1 MSNTSKIFSVLKEKN
16 ALDIFA
22 STFITKAIAFLG
34 SIALIQLLSK
44 QDYGLLGSLENIYA
58 YIQLLAGLGLNNAAL
73 RWLVLKDSPAVRK
86 GIFANTLVFGT
97 TFNIML
103 VAITVIAFYLF
114 PIEAAFDNIIW
125 MLPIMLVAILFQ
137 YVYETGVFSLRA
149 LLKNRTFAIL
159 SIVSAFLVWGSKIF
173 LTVIFGLE
181 GAIFSWPA
189 AYAIIATIVLLIFF
203 CGIFKGIKSL
213 PVSKIELRSMLFYS
227 IQYMVANGL
236 WSLFLQNNILMIG
249 WLTNSP
255 EYIADYKAANVFPT
269 ILALLSSS
277 IGMFVFP
284 YFVKHE
290 KDPNWIW
297 KNYKR
302 VLLGNIGV
310 VAIATFFF
318 GLLAEPLILFLYGER
333 YKNITFLTILLL
345 TGGFLNS
352 GLRYI
357 SAHLIAAVGKIQ
369 INTIVAASGILAQ
382 IILNLLLIPL
392 LGVYGV
398 ALTEIAVQLGM
409 ATATTIS
416 FIKIYRNT

>member
-73 RWLVLKDSPAVRK
+73 RWLVLKDSPAERK

-159 SIVSAFLVWGSKIF
+159 SIVSAFLVWGSK
-173 LTVIFGLE
+173 
-181 GAIFSWPA
+181 
-189 AYAIIATIVLLIFF
+189 
-203 CGIFKGIKSL
+203 
-213 PVSKIELRSMLFYS
+213 
-227 IQYMVANGL
+227 
-236 WSLFLQNNILMIG
+236 
-249 WLTNSP
+249 
-255 EYIADYKAANVFPT
+255 
-269 ILALLSSS
+269 
-277 IGMFVFP
+277 
-284 YFVKHE
+284 
-290 KDPNWIW
+290 
-297 KNYKR
+297 
-302 VLLGNIGV
+302 
-310 VAIATFFF
+310 
-318 GLLAEPLILFLYGER
+318 
-333 YKNITFLTILLL
+333 
-345 TGGFLNS
+345 
-352 GLRYI
+352 
-357 SAHLIAAVGKIQ
+357 
-369 INTIVAASGILAQ
+369 
-382 IILNLLLIPL
+382 
-392 LGVYGV
+392 
-398 ALTEIAVQLGM
+398 
-409 ATATTIS
+409 S
-416 FIKIYRNT
+416 F

>member
-203 CGIFKGIKSL
+203 
-213 PVSKIELRSMLFYS
+213 
-227 IQYMVANGL
+227 A
-236 WSLFLQNNILMIG
+236 
-249 WLTNSP
+249 
-255 EYIADYKAANVFPT
+255 EYLKV
-269 ILALLSSS
+269 
-277 IGMFVFP
+277 
-284 YFVKHE
+284 
-290 KDPNWIW
+290 
-297 KNYKR
+297 
-302 VLLGNIGV
+302 
-310 VAIATFFF
+310 
-318 GLLAEPLILFLYGER
+318 
-333 YKNITFLTILLL
+333 
-345 TGGFLNS
+345 
-352 GLRYI
+352 
-357 SAHLIAAVGKIQ
+357 
-369 INTIVAASGILAQ
+369 
-382 IILNLLLIPL
+382 
-392 LGVYGV
+392 
-398 ALTEIAVQLGM
+398 
-409 ATATTIS
+409 
-416 FIKIYRNT
+416 